1 VKRRVWLAAAG
12 LAAGMV
18 MAFALEGEGV
28 STRST
33 TLDTATELSAG
44 VLDRVAVTSD
54 GTVVLGEE
62 LTRVAPPEPVGS
74 VWSLLE
80 LPDGSVLAG
89 TGVEGRVYR
98 IEGGRATRWAETGAV
113 VVTSLTRGEDGAVYA
128 GTLPDGKVFRLVP
141 PRGET
146 LQAPVLVAE
155 LPGVQHV
162 WSVAWDARRHVLL
175 CATGPE
181 GKLFS
186 VDPRRPA
193 GEAATVLFDSDE
205 PHLYAMALRA
215 DGEVILGGGGGHAV
229 VYGLRAT
236 GRPRVIARLAGDE
249 VKGLAVADDDVVAIA
264 NEFSEAPEP
273 PRRTV
278 AQSRLPAAGGPSA
291 ARARPGRGAL
301 YRIRP
306 SGLAERVYATA
317 DSHLSAVQWDPRR
330 REVWLGLG
338 VGGRVL
344 AVAGDRTVRVA
355 HDVDEAGV
363 TALALTGRAR
373 MFATSD
379 TGVFYRVLDRAPTAA
394 TWNSRVIDATSP
406 ASWGAVRARG
416 AGAFAW
422 ESRAGNAE
430 APDAT
435 WSAWEALEEGT
446 TVRSPSSRYLQ
457 VRARFPTTGDA
468 VLRAVTV
475 FYLPENQRAVV
486 TDLSATQAETKAGE
500 ARSPVLK
507 LAWKV
512 ENPDNDGLR
521 YRLYFRG
528 DGDQTWRSLLRNQE
542 WVTGTSFDWATDG
555 LAEGWYRVEVDASDE
570 AANTDDSVTRDV
582 RVSEPVLVDNTPPT
596 VRARVEGDR
605 VRGEAA
611 DGASVVLRVEV
622 SVDGGEWRALRAD
635 DGVLDEATEAF
646 AGALPPAGVRAGE
659 HVLSV
664 RAADEA
670 GNVGVGSVRYRR

>member
-1 VKRRVWLAAAG
+1 MTRRVWLAFAG

-18 MAFALEGEGV
+18 MAFAIEGESV

-33 TLDTATELSAG
+33 TLDSAIELSAG

-62 LTRVAPPEPVGS
+62 IARISPPEPVGS
-74 VWSLLE
+74 VWSLLD
-80 LPDGSVLAG
+80 LGDGAVLAG

-98 IEGGRATRWAETGAV
+98 IENGRATRWAETGAV
-113 VVTSLTRGEDGAVYA
+113 VVTSLTRAEDGAIYA
-128 GTLPDGKVFRLVP
+128 GTLPDGRVYRLVP
-141 PRGET
+141 PQGEL
-146 LQAPVLVAE
+146 LQAPVLVAV
-155 LPGVQHV
+155 LPAVQHV

-186 VDPRRPA
+186 VDTRRA
-193 GEAATVLFDSDE
+193 ASEAATVLFDSDE
-205 PHLYAMALRA
+205 AHLYAMALRD
-215 DGEVILGGGGGHAV
+215 DGEVIVGAGGGHAV
-229 VYGLRAT
+229 VYGLPVT
-236 GRPRVIARLAGDE
+236 GRPRVIARLSGDE
-249 VKGLAVADDDVVAIA
+249 VKGLAVAGDEIVAIA
-264 NEFSEAPEP
+264 NEFSEAPDA

-278 AQSRLPAAGGPSA
+278 AQSRAPTAGGPA
-291 ARARPGRGAL
+291 VPRARPGRGTL

-306 SGLAERVYATA
+306 SGLAERVYANA
-317 DSHLSAVQWDPRR
+317 DSHLNSVQWDPRR
-330 REVWLGLG
+330 REIWLGLG

-344 AVAGDRTVRVA
+344 AVAGDRTVRVV

-363 TALALTGRAR
+363 TALALTGRTR
-373 MFATSD
+373 MFATAD
-379 TGVFYRVLDRAPTAA
+379 TGVFYQVHDRAPNGA
-394 TWNSRVIDATSP
+394 TWNSKVLDAGSP
-406 ASWGAVRARG
+406 ARWGAVRARG
-416 AGAFAW
+416 VGAFAW
-422 ESRAGNAE
+422 ESRSGNAE
-430 APDAT
+430 LPDAT
-435 WSAWEALEEGT
+435 WSVWEALDEGI
-446 TVRSPSSRYLQ
+446 TVRSPSSRFLQ
-457 VRARFPTTGDA
+457 VRSRFPAGTDA

-475 FYLPENQRAVV
+475 FFLPENQRAVL
-486 TDLSATQAETKAGE
+486 TELSAVPPETKVGE
-500 ARSPVLK
+500 ARAAVLK

-528 DGDQTWRSLLRNQE
+528 DGDQTWRGLLRNQE
-542 WVTGTSFDWATDG
+542 WLTGTTFDWATDG

-570 AANTDDSVTRDV
+570 SANPEDSVTRDV
-582 RVSEPVLVDNTPPT
+582 RVSEPVLVDNTAPT
-596 VRARVEGDR
+596 VSARVDGER
-605 VRGEAA
+605 VQGEAE
-611 DGASVVLRVEV
+611 DGASVVLRVEA

-635 DGVLDEATEAF
+635 DGLFDERREAF
-646 AGALPPAGVRAGE
+646 RGALPGLGGRAGE

>member
-1 VKRRVWLAAAG
+1 MTRRVWLAFAG

-18 MAFALEGEGV
+18 MAFAIEGESV

-33 TLDTATELSAG
+33 TLDSAIELSAG
-44 VLDRVAVTSD
+44 VLDRVAVTID

-62 LTRVAPPEPVGS
+62 IARISPPEPVGS
-74 VWSLLE
+74 VWSLLD
-80 LPDGSVLAG
+80 LGDGAVLAG

-98 IEGGRATRWAETGAV
+98 IENGHATRWADTGAV
-113 VVTSLTRGEDGAVYA
+113 VVTSLTRAEDGAIYA
-128 GTLPDGKVFRLVP
+128 GTLPDGRVYRLVP
-141 PRGET
+141 PQGEL

-162 WSVAWDARRHVLL
+162 WGVAWDARRHVLL

-186 VDPRRPA
+186 VDTRRA
-193 GEAATVLFDSDE
+193 ASEAATVLFDSE
-205 PHLYAMALRA
+205 EAHLYAMALRD
-215 DGEVILGGGGGHAV
+215 DGEVIVGAGGGHAV
-229 VYGLRAT
+229 VYGLPVT
-236 GRPRVIARLAGDE
+236 GRPRVIARLSGDE
-249 VKGLAVADDDVVAIA
+249 VKGLAVAGDEIVAIA
-264 NEFSEAPEP
+264 NEFSEAPDA

-278 AQSRLPAAGGPSA
+278 AQSRAPAAGGPA
-291 ARARPGRGAL
+291 VPRARPGRGTL

-306 SGLAERVYATA
+306 SGLAERVYANA
-317 DSHLSAVQWDPRR
+317 DSHLNSVQWDPRR
-330 REVWLGLG
+330 REIWLGLG

-344 AVAGDRTVRVA
+344 AVAGDRTVRVV

-363 TALALTGRAR
+363 TALALTGRTR
-373 MFATSD
+373 MFATAD
-379 TGVFYRVLDRAPTAA
+379 TGVFYQVHDRAPNGA
-394 TWNSRVIDATSP
+394 TWNSKVLDAGSP
-406 ASWGAVRARG
+406 ARWGAVRARG
-416 AGAFAW
+416 VGAFAW
-422 ESRAGNAE
+422 ESRSGNAE
-430 APDAT
+430 LPDAT
-435 WSAWEALEEGT
+435 WSVWEALDEGI
-446 TVRSPSSRYLQ
+446 TVRSPSSRFLQ
-457 VRARFPTTGDA
+457 VRSRFPAGTDA

-475 FYLPENQRAVV
+475 FFLPENQRAVL
-486 TDLSATQAETKAGE
+486 TELSAMPPETKVGE
-500 ARSPVLK
+500 ARASVLK

-528 DGDQTWRSLLRNQE
+528 DGDQTWRGLLRNQE
-542 WVTGTSFDWATDG
+542 WLTGTTFDWATDG

-570 AANTDDSVTRDV
+570 AANPEDSVTRDV
-582 RVSEPVLVDNTPPT
+582 RVSEPVLVDNTAPM
-596 VRARVEGDR
+596 VSARVDGER
-605 VRGEAA
+605 VQGEAE
-611 DGASVVLRVEV
+611 DGASVVLRVEA

-635 DGVLDEATEAF
+635 DGLFDERREAF
-646 AGALPPAGVRAGE
+646 RGALPGLGGRAGE

>member
-1 VKRRVWLAAAG
+1 MTRRVWLAFAG

-18 MAFALEGEGV
+18 MAFAIEGESV
-28 STRST
+28 STRSA

-62 LTRVAPPEPVGS
+62 LDRVAPPEPVGS
-74 VWSLLE
+74 VWSLLD
-80 LPDGSVLAG
+80 LGDGAVLAG

-98 IEGGRATRWAETGAV
+98 IENGRATRWAETGAV
-113 VVTSLTRGEDGAVYA
+113 VVTSLARGEDGSIYA
-128 GTLPDGKVFRLVP
+128 GTLPDGRVYRLVP
-141 PRGET
+141 PRGEQ

-155 LPGVQHV
+155 LPDVQHV

-175 CATGPE
+175 CATGPD

-193 GEAATVLFDSDE
+193 ATAATVLFDSEE
-205 PHLYAMALRA
+205 PHLYSMALRD
-215 DGEVILGGGGGHAV
+215 DGEVIVGAGGGHAV
-229 VYGLRAT
+229 VYGLGVN
-236 GRPRVIARLAGDE
+236 GRPRVIARLGGDE
-249 VKGLAVADDDVVAIA
+249 VKGLAVAGEDVVAIA

-278 AQSRLPAAGGPSA
+278 AQSRTPTAGGPTA
-291 ARARPGRGAL
+291 ARARPGRGNL

-317 DSHLSAVQWDPRR
+317 DSHLSAVQWDARR
-330 REVWLGLG
+330 REIWLGLG

-344 AVAGDRTVRVA
+344 AVGVDRTVRVV
-355 HDVDEAGV
+355 HDVDESGV
-363 TALALTGRAR
+363 TALSLTGRAR
-373 MFATSD
+373 VFGTAD
-379 TGVFYRVLDRAPTAA
+379 TAAFYRVLDRAPTGA
-394 TWNSRVIDATSP
+394 TWNSKVIDAGSP
-406 ASWGAVRARG
+406 ARWGAVRSRG
-416 AGAFAW
+416 VGAFSW

-430 APDAT
+430 HPDAT
-435 WSAWEALEEGT
+435 WSAWEPLEGGV
-446 TVRSPSSRYLQ
+446 TVRSPSSRYVQ
-457 VRARFPTTGDA
+457 VRARFPTGADA

-486 TDLSATQAETKAGE
+486 TELSASQPETKAGE
-500 ARSPVLK
+500 TRAQVLK

-528 DGDQTWRSLLRNQE
+528 DGDQTWRGLLRNQE
-542 WVTGTSFDWATDG
+542 WLTATSYDWSTEG

-570 AANTDDSVTRDV
+570 SANPDDAVTRDV
-582 RVSEPVLVDNTPPT
+582 RVSEPVLVDNTAPT
-596 VRARVEGDR
+596 VTARVEGDR
-605 VRGEAA
+605 VRGEVE

-635 DGVLDEATEAF
+635 DGVLDERREGF
-646 AGALPPAGVRAGE
+646 AGAVPAAGVRAGE

-670 GNVGVGSVRYRR
+670 GNVGTVGVRYRR